1 VCKSLASITRR
12 TGLDPWALAAFNGLP
27 DIDTLDGGQ
36 RLRIPVTNAAV
47 NPATSEITVSASTE

>member
-27 DIDTLDGGQ
+27 DFDTLHGGQ
-36 RLRIPVTNAAV
+36 CLRIVVTNAAV
-47 NPATSEITVSASTE
+47 IPATGGITVSASTE